1 MLTSVARNG
10 RKVSA
15 SVAKF
20 FSTAKNST
28 GSRTLTGGQDVFRHR
43 SSGLD
48 LTPAPRQL
56 LPARSASLSAASR
69 GGAGPPGSPS
79 DATGN
84 HPPDR
89 GSFGSFSGDIS
100 SRKTFRKL
108 SPYIRDLRHRDG
120 EEDGDAEPGTPG
132 RRPGG
137 RRNTPY
143 WYFLQ
148 CKRLIKQNKLQEA
161 LDVFARDMLQG
172 ERLQPEEFNFSVLI
186 GGCGRAGEL
195 KKAFRLYNDMKKRGL
210 DATDATYTALFNAC
224 AESPSQNAGL
234 QQALKLEQ
242 DLRRRNHP
250 LSTITYHALL
260 KTHAVTNHLQAC
272 IHTLREM
279 LQNGHAVTQETF
291 HYLLMGCL
299 KDKQTGFRL
308 ALQVWRQMLRSGI
321 RPDTKNYN
329 LLLRTARDC
338 GIGDPAA
345 AAGVL
350 LRPDPMNERKLVS
363 HARSGHIGVM
373 DIDLLERQLCIQPG
387 SHSGSEP
394 GSTGSEAESHL
405 KDSDHLVPVR
415 RAEAASPPAGAAS
428 DPKGPSLLDLFEG
441 KRGGVVSL
449 GAVDGASDR
458 LALVGGAEGFL
469 EKMAADGLAPD
480 LRTVTLLAD
489 AMEPGSRSLQALLRV
504 AKRHK
509 VKLDVAFFNTVI
521 RRAARAGDLEE
532 AKAVLSV
539 MRQRNV
545 SVDVQTFGSLALGCE
560 RQQDGLQLLR
570 DMEEAGLRPNVQV
583 FSALVGRATR
593 RLDFVYL
600 KALLKSM
607 RSASVWPNEVII
619 RQLEFA
625 SQYPPNYDKFK
636 SRNNYLVQIDGF
648 RGYYQHWLRAMPA
661 QSAEDDQADARPE
674 TEAEGRKTEA
684 ADGLTAAQRNQRA
697 AARRFKPH
705 NKDKRSSEAL

>member
-1 MLTSVARNG
+1 MLTAVARNG
-10 RKVSA
+10 GRVSA

-20 FSTAKNST
+20 SLFSTAKNST
-28 GSRTLTGGQDVFRHR
+28 GSPTLTGGRDVFRHR
-43 SSGLD
+43 SSGLV

-56 LPARSASLSAASR
+56 LPARCASLSAASR
-69 GGAGPPGSPS
+69 GGTEPPGSPS
-79 DATGN
+79 DTTGN

-89 GSFGSFSGDIS
+89 GNFGSYSSDIS
-100 SRKTFRKL
+100 SRKTFRKV
-108 SPYIRDLRHRDG
+108 SPYIRDLRHGDG
-120 EEDGDAEPGTPG
+120 EEDAVDEPVTSV
-132 RRPGG
+132 RRPG

-148 CKRLIKQNKLQEA
+148 CKRLIKEDKLQEA
-161 LDVFARDMLQG
+161 LDVFSRDMLQG

-186 GGCGRAGEL
+186 GGCGRAGQL

-224 AESPSQNAGL
+224 AEAPSKQAGL

-299 KDKQTGFRL
+299 RDKQTGFRL
-308 ALQVWRQMLRSGI
+308 ALQVWRQMLRSGL
-321 RPDTKNYN
+321 RPDSKNYN

-338 GIGDPAA
+338 GIGDPAVA
-345 AAGVL
+345 TGVL
-350 LRPDPMNERKLVS
+350 LRPDPMDERTLVP
-363 HARSGHIGVM
+363 HVKSGHIGVM
-373 DIDLLERQLCIQPG
+373 DVDLLERQLCIQADPRQQGSPG
-387 SHSGSEP
+387 SEQEP
-394 GSTGSEAESHL
+394 HLIDST
-405 KDSDHLVPVR
+405 HLVPVR
-415 RAEAASPPAGAAS
+415 RAETASPAADAAS
-428 DPKGPSLLDLFEG
+428 DSKGPNLLDLFEG
-441 KRGGVVSL
+441 RRGGVVSL
-449 GAVDGASDR
+449 GTVDGASDR
-458 LALVGGAEGFL
+458 LALIGGAEGFL
-469 EKMAADGLAPD
+469 EKMAADGLSPD

-489 AMEPGSRSLQALLRV
+489 AMEPGSRSLQTLLKV

-509 VKLDVAFFNTVI
+509 VKLDVAFFNTAI

-539 MRQRNV
+539 MRQRSV
-545 SVDVQTFGSLALGCE
+545 RVDVQTFGSLALGCE

-570 DMEEAGLRPNVQV
+570 DMEEAGLRPNVHV

-593 RLDFVYL
+593 RLDFAYL
-600 KALLKSM
+600 KTMLKSM
-607 RSASVWPNEVII
+607 RSMSVWPNEVII

-661 QSAEDDQADARPE
+661 QSAEDHQADLKS
-674 TEAEGRKTEA
+674 EADVRGLKTEA

-705 NKDKRSSEAL
+705 NKDKRSSSAL